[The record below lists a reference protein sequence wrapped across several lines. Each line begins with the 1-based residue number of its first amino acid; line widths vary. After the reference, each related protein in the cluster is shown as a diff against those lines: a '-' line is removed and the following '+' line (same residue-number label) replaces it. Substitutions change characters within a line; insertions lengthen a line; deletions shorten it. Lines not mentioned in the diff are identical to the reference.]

1 VNLREKMKR
10 RLKLNRPSLRA
21 RARPPKQRTALG
33 QQFTAANLPVSLS
46 MQVCTA
52 CEHHQY
58 PPAELCGNCLGDT
71 LRYREIDTAGQLLS
85 RSELHHSL
93 WEFFKRRISTKPWP
107 IGSVKLRCGPVIIGH
122 LGEGG
127 LHAGDDVAVFSHS
140 DASQA
145 AVLII
150 VSRATPIA
158 TPAQRKDII
167 TALCLDEPAE
177 KKGGI

>member
-1 VNLREKMKR
+1 MNLKEKMKR

-58 PPAELCGNCLGDT
+58 PPAELCGHCLGDT
-71 LRYREIDTAGQLLS
+71 LRYREVDTAGQLLS

-93 WEFFKRRISTKPWP
+93 WEFFKRRIRTKPWP
-107 IGSVKLRCGPVIIGH
+107 IGSVKLHSGPVVIGH
-122 LGEGG
+122 LGEDT
-127 LHAGDDVAVFSHS
+127 LQTGDDVAVFSHS

-145 AVLII
+145 SVLII
-150 VSRATPIA
+150 VSAATRIA
-158 TPAQRKDII
+158 TPEQREHIVA
-167 TALCLDEPAE
+167 ALSLEQPAE
-177 KKGGI
+177 KQGGI

>member
-1 VNLREKMKR
+1 MNLKEKMKR

-21 RARPPKQRTALG
+21 RARPPKQRTAMG

-58 PPAELCGNCLGDT
+58 PPAELCGRCLGDT
-71 LRYREIDTAGQLLS
+71 LRYQEVNTAGQLLS
-85 RSELHHSL
+85 RSALHHSL
-93 WEFFKRRISTKPWP
+93 WEYYKRRIRIKPWQ

-122 LGEGG
+122 VAEDALQ
-127 LHAGDDVAVFSHS
+127 AGDDVAVFSHS

-150 VSRATPIA
+150 VGATTPIA
-158 TPAQRKDII
+158 TPAQRNDIV
-167 TALCLDEPAE
+167 TALSLGQPAE